1 MGVLRQRQDLHR
13 KQATEA
19 RRRPA
24 EARTT
29 ERLLSLSAASIQAD
43 YEDAIRARWQGGPTV
58 LAFLFAHPDSDAIR
72 MLDVR
77 GDYFDQRTGD
87 TWDLF
92 FPGYYKS
99 TQAARFEDETGA
111 RAVDVGYTDGWYF
124 NARDFNMLREHVER
138 ASQGRWAFSGGTDLV
153 LINGWMPDSGEPEI
167 DWASTLSGQITDH
180 SAGTKTLTL
189 AGVIERITRD
199 LETAAEDAAYGVG
212 EVVEGP
218 QPVRDPLI
226 RDLFVNALGGIAAAL
241 GAHGLGA

>member
-1 MGVLRQRQDLHR
+1 MCISDAHHRCVGYGSHMRAATAWDDADWEGAHARGWTVMGVLRQRQDLHR

-167 DWASTLSGQITDH
+167 DWASTLWDRSPTTVP
-180 SAGTKTLTL
+180 AP
-189 AGVIERITRD
+189 RR
-199 LETAAEDAAYGVG
+199 
-212 EVVEGP
+212 
-218 QPVRDPLI
+218 
-226 RDLFVNALGGIAAAL
+226 
-241 GAHGLGA
+241 